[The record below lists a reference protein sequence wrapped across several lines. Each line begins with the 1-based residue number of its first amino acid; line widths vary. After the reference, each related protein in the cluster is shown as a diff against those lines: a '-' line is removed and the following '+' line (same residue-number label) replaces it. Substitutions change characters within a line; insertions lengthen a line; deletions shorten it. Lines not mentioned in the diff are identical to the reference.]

1 MLDLLP
7 LLLGA
12 RGVSRYRLL
21 IGIIALASMA
31 IGIYLALHINADPNL
46 LVHWLAV
53 TFALFLLATLW
64 IGIFRPTNAAFTRSR
79 LNQPR
84 LLLIGFTALVLLFGM
99 SQFSALFDLLWGEII
114 GTLFIINAIIF
125 ILFSIMIRPR
135 RWQLQCLK
143 GFLYLFLGAFF
154 VFDFIPD
161 YQKPRLFLSILF
173 IVFSLS
179 CIRVIVRRGRLT
191 NPAIPMFKDGSL
203 TSDHLGPL
211 RANDGRPVPIKI
223 RIWLTES

>member
-99 SQFSALFDLLWGEII
+99 SQFSALFDLLWG
-114 GTLFIINAIIF
+114 
-125 ILFSIMIRPR
+125 
-135 RWQLQCLK
+135 
-143 GFLYLFLGAFF
+143 
-154 VFDFIPD
+154 
-161 YQKPRLFLSILF
+161 
-173 IVFSLS
+173 
-179 CIRVIVRRGRLT
+179 
-191 NPAIPMFKDGSL
+191 
-203 TSDHLGPL
+203 
-211 RANDGRPVPIKI
+211 
-223 RIWLTES
+223 